1 MLPVISPVGD
11 AVLQKNFKSIQQ
23 VLGGSVSID
32 NMLFRV
38 LTGTTSNTVDGA
50 SQVIHSM
57 TPRPVGWLPLIGDV
71 YVQEINDKF
80 VDVRATKPGVNFK
93 IVLLGGPPVTGE
105 SLVAEGSS
113 SYLSTTQVIQQTP
126 VIEVTEITDA
136 TINVKP
142 LVVRSSVGQMVLAGA
157 GTNNS
162 FMSVLND
169 SNYFYCTQGTSANTN
184 VLTRLNKQTG
194 IVSTLTLGTRQLG
207 PMTIQGDH
215 LYVMQQVWDG
225 ASAILIFDVSISSWS
240 LTSTFT
246 ITCGNTQ
253 DVSYLVVDGS
263 NFYYTHRNNA
273 GTQAPQVSK
282 CSIGTSVATTLSLR
296 VPVVSTIARRII
308 DDGTHLWI
316 LDEPTAT
323 DASRIHK
330 VTKSTLTVASTTS
343 IPTPGSAQVIAKNMV
358 WDGTYFYFLSTF
370 SGNLANY
377 LGSYAVSMVIF
388 DPVTLAFTTVPLVGC
403 AQPHSSPSSFVNA
416 RANIVLIDGYVYV
429 PLVTDGGLYINRFN
443 TGSNSQS
450 LAWFP
455 FFPGTNSTGDAIAT
469 MFQIDPD
476 DGSLIVVCQSSGTN
490 AVRNFEWFKPDF
502 SSFG

>member
-1 MLPVISPVGD
+1 MRPVISPVSD
-11 AVLQKNFKSIQQ
+11 ATLQKNFKSIQQ

-32 NMLFRV
+32 NMLFQV
-38 LTGTTSNTVDGA
+38 LTGTTSDTVDGQ
-50 SQVIHSM
+50 SKIIHSM

-105 SLVAEGSS
+105 SLVAEGSQ

-142 LVVRSSVGQMVLAGA
+142 LVVRSNVGQSVLAGS

-184 VLTRLNKQTG
+184 ILARMNKSTG
-194 IVSTLTLGTRQLG
+194 AVSTLTLGTRQLG
-207 PMTIQGDH
+207 PMTISGNH
-215 LYVMQQVWDG
+215 LYVIQQVWDA
-225 ASAILIFDVSISSWS
+225 ASAILIFDVDIPTFT

-263 NFYYTHRNNA
+263 NFYYTHRNGA
-273 GTQAPQVSK
+273 GTQTPQVSK
-282 CSIGTSVATTLSLR
+282 CSIGTSVATTTSLR
-296 VPVVSTIARRII
+296 VPVVSTVAKRII
-308 DDGTHLWI
+308 DDGTNLWI

-330 VTKSTLTVASTTS
+330 VTKSTLAVASTTS

-370 SGNLANY
+370 SGNLSNY
-377 LGSYAVSMVIF
+377 IGSYAVSMVIF
-388 DPVTLAFTTVPLVGC
+388 DPTTLSFTTVPLVGF
-403 AQPHSSPSSFVNA
+403 AQAHSSPSTFANA
-416 RANIVLIDGYVYV
+416 RANIVLIDGYIYV
-429 PLVTDGGLYINRFN
+429 PVATDGGLYINRFN

-455 FFPGTNSTGDAIAT
+455 VFAGTNSNANAIAT

-476 DGSLIVVCQSSGTN
+476 DGALMVVCQSSGTN

-502 SSFG
+502 SSFA